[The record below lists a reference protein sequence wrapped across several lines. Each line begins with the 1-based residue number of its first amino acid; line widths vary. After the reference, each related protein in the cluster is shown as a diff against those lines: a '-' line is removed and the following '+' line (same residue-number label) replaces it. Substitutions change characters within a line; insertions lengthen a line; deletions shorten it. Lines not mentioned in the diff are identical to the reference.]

1 MASLPHLEP
10 GEVAL
15 VDLAGD
21 DPRDVVA
28 LSRKEDL
35 VVKLCD
41 KAQEHELEKALL
53 DQGTIRSPT
62 RQVSYCVLTFFFFF
76 GSIAVTTET
85 DIQNNHDASEQLAIA
100 ERELLEARATYTV
113 KKKAIMTTLMT
124 DPVLK
129 AVHLKAITPIDR

>member
-76 GSIAVTTET
+76 FLVRLQSLQKRI
-85 DIQNNHDASEQLAIA
+85 S
-100 ERELLEARATYTV
+100 R
-113 KKKAIMTTLMT
+113 
-124 DPVLK
+124 
-129 AVHLKAITPIDR
+129 ITMMLQSSWPSRSVNS